1 MKVAIAGYGV
11 EGESSYRYYIERGDD
26 VTIVDENSAPKRPL
40 PDGANTI
47 LGEGAFS
54 RLHGFDLVVR
64 TAGLNPGLIQT
75 DGTIWSATNEFF
87 TSKW

>member
-47 LGEGAFS
+47 LGEGRRA
-54 RLHGFDLVVR
+54 
-64 TAGLNPGLIQT
+64 
-75 DGTIWSATNEFF
+75 
-87 TSKW
+87 